1 MADYH
6 HPVAIAWEFS
16 AYPFL
21 LGVRAINVF
30 NSGAPS
36 HVRGALASHEWFIY
50 AGLTVNTVLPS
61 RLYLTSQW

>member
-6 HPVAIAWEFS
+6 GPVAIAWEFS
-16 AYPFL
+16 ACPFL
-21 LGVRAINVF
+21 LGVRAINLF

-36 HVRGALASHEWFIY
+36 RVRDALASHHEWYIY

-61 RLYLTSQW
+61 RLYLT